1 LATPT
6 VEPQDPIRT
15 VSSDRTWQT
24 LWTVFFAILLVASVI
39 FGNAMGIAFGLMGL
53 LAIGIARF
61 WNRVALQKLTY
72 ERKFPQER
80 VFFGDEIY
88 MDLVLSNRK
97 PIPLAW
103 LDIEDQL
110 PQGIMPSSAALRRN
124 LQSGIDSLSHAT
136 AVAWY
141 ERIRW
146 RYRIDVVGRGEYH
159 IGPARMESGDP
170 FGFFRSRK
178 IASRLDTLVVYPK
191 VYPLDEIGIPPARP
205 LGEIRGGLEIFPD
218 PSRPAGIREYVRG
231 DPLKT
236 IDWKATAK
244 QQRLMVR
251 TFEPSSTH
259 TVIIAA
265 AVDTMEPYWLSLSPE
280 DLERVI
286 SIAASMALFI
296 SERQYS
302 VGLFSND
309 MPVLSQRSMT
319 VPPSSE
325 PAHLHTILTA
335 LALTRPFAPNAM
347 SSALLE
353 QSRKF
358 PFGSTIVL
366 CTNIVTESLTL
377 AIAELKQRGFRF
389 TVLYTGAEVV
399 ENPPPD
405 VLFYHLREHMDQMDA
420 EERERKE
427 RESASE
433 DGEDAEKGDGDDTET
448 TAWDRLKDTVV
459 GVGDEPA

>member
-1 LATPT
+1 MASTP
-6 VEPQDPIRT
+6 VAPQYPIRT

-24 LWTVFFAILLVASVI
+24 LWTAFFGVLLVASVI
-39 FGNAMGIAFGLMGL
+39 FAHALGIAFGLMGL
-53 LAIGIARF
+53 IAIGVARF

-72 ERKFPQER
+72 ERAFPQER

-103 LDIEDQL
+103 LNIDDEL
-110 PQGIMPSSAALRRN
+110 PQGVMPASASLRRN
-124 LQSGIDSLSHAT
+124 MQSGIDSLSHAT

-146 RYRIDVVGRGEYH
+146 RYRVEVVSRGEYS
-159 IGPARMESGDP
+159 IGPAKMESGDP
-170 FGFFRSRK
+170 FGFFRSRM
-178 IASRLDTLVVYPK
+178 IVSRIDTLIVYPR

-205 LGEIRGGLEIFPD
+205 LGDIRGGLEIFPD

-236 IDWKATAK
+236 IDWKATAR

-259 TVIIAA
+259 TVVIAV
-265 AVDTMEPYWLSLSPE
+265 AVDTMEPYWLSLNPE

-286 SIAASMALFI
+286 SIAASIALYI
-296 SERQYS
+296 SSRQYS
-302 VGLFSND
+302 MGLFSND
-309 MPVLSQRSMT
+309 MPVGAERSMT
-319 VPPSSE
+319 VPPSSDPE
-325 PAHLHTILTA
+325 HLHTILTA

-347 SSALLE
+347 SGALLE

-366 CTNIVTESLTL
+366 CTHIITDSLVL
-377 AIAELKQRGFRF
+377 AIDELRQRGFRF
-389 TVLYTGAEVV
+389 TVLYTGSEKV
-399 ENPPPD
+399 ENPPPQ
-405 VLFYHLREHMDQMDA
+405 VLFYELGEHIDRIEQ
-420 EERERKE
+420 EEKE
-427 RESASE
+427 RASPDE
-433 DGEDAEKGDGDDTET
+433 DDDETEDAGPTTWDKFKDSVVGADGET
-448 TAWDRLKDTVV
+448 
-459 GVGDEPA
+459 P

>member
-1 LATPT
+1 MATPT

-24 LWTVFFAILLVASVI
+24 LWTVFFAVLLVASVI

-53 LAIGIARF
+53 IAIGIARF

-80 VFFGDEIY
+80 VFFGDDIY

-191 VYPLDEIGIPPARP
+191 VYPLDDIGIPPARP

-251 TFEPSSTH
+251 TFEPSSSH

-366 CTNIVTESLTL
+366 CTNIITQSLML

-405 VLFYHLREHMDQMDA
+405 VLFYHLREHIDRIDE

-433 DGEDAEKGDGDDTET
+433 EGEDAEEGDGDDSET

-459 GVGDEPA
+459 GVGEE

>member
-1 LATPT
+1 MATT
-6 VEPQDPIRT
+6 SVEPQDPIRT

-24 LWTVFFAILLVASVI
+24 LWTVFFAVLLVASVI
-39 FGNAMGIAFGLMGL
+39 FGHALGIAFGLMGL
-53 LAIGIARF
+53 IAIGIARF

-72 ERKFPQER
+72 ERNFPQER
-80 VFFGDEIY
+80 VFFGDDIY

-110 PQGIMPSSAALRRN
+110 PQGIVPASAALRRN
-124 LQSGIDSLSHAT
+124 LTSGIDSLSHAT

-146 RYRIDVVGRGEYH
+146 RYQVEVVGRGEYH

-178 IASRLDTLVVYPK
+178 IATRQDTLVVYPK

-251 TFEPSSTH
+251 TFEPSSSH

-265 AVDTMEPYWLSLSPE
+265 AVDTMEPYWLSLSPD

-286 SIAASMALFI
+286 SMAASVALYI
-296 SERQYS
+296 SGMQYS
-302 VGLFSND
+302 MGLFSND
-309 MPVLSQRSMT
+309 MPVLTQRSMT

-325 PAHLHTILTA
+325 PEHLHTILTA

-366 CTNIVTESLTL
+366 CTNIITESLVL
-377 AIAELKQRGFRF
+377 AIAELRQRGFRF
-389 TVLYTGAEVV
+389 TVLYTGSEPV

-405 VLFYHLREHMDQMDA
+405 VLFYDVRGHIEEMDE
-420 EERERKE
+420 EERARNER
-427 RESASE
+427 AALDE
-433 DGEDAEKGDGDDTET
+433 DGEGIADDEP
-448 TAWDRLKDTVV
+448 TAWDKLKDTVV
-459 GVGDEPA
+459 GVGDDSA